1 MSSSFA
7 TYAISASNAP
17 GFTVQYSQATPA
29 ATWSF
34 NHNLNTRNP
43 IVQVYDSSYKQI
55 IPNEIVATTGL
66 TTEIR
71 FDHAETGY
79 VVFSNGGGLYIT
91 GSMSQLNQNI
101 AAVTWSF
108 QHNLNSKYV
117 NFEVYDPNDLVII
130 PAGIRAL
137 NSNQAELY
145 FGVAQ
150 TGIAVANFSGI
161 SGSTNAMTA
170 SYALVATSASYASAS
185 TYAAT
190 ASYSDA
196 FGIGLSLNNYATL
209 VSSSVGSNTVSS
221 QATGSYTAA
230 FFKYTVSSASNART
244 GEVYTV
250 WNGNSV
256 EYADVTTN
264 DIGTTVDVT
273 GSAALSSGNIQFNV
287 QTNSGGWKIKTIATF
302 I

>member
-1 MSSSFA
+1 
-7 TYAISASNAP
+7 
-17 GFTVQYSQATPA
+17 
-29 ATWSF
+29 
-34 NHNLNTRNP
+34 
-43 IVQVYDSSYKQI
+43 
-55 IPNEIVATTGL
+55 
-66 TTEIR
+66 
-71 FDHAETGY
+71 
-79 VVFSNGGGLYIT
+79 
-91 GSMSQLNQNI
+91 
-101 AAVTWSF
+101 
-108 QHNLNSKYV
+108 
-117 NFEVYDPNDLVII
+117 LVII

-145 FGVAQ
+145 FVVAQ

-190 ASYSDA
+190 ASYSDT
-196 FGIGLSLNNYATL
+196 FSIGLSLNNYATL

-221 QATGSYTAA
+221 QATGSNTAA
-230 FFKYTVSSASNART
+230 FFKYTVSSGSNART

-273 GSAALSSGNIQFNV
+273 GSAALSSGNIQFNM
-287 QTNSGGWKIKTIATF
+287 QTNSGGWKVKTIATF